1 MGLIENSNRAKK
13 IQEELKE
20 LELQQQE
27 VIKQKSS
34 VAGKSQ
40 KIKSDMQK
48 YSSRVEALDRNQ
60 QMNNAQLRNIR
71 N

>member
-20 LELQQQE
+20 LELEQQE

-40 KIKSDMQK
+40 KSKSDMQK
-48 YSSRVEALDRNQ
+48 YGSRIEALDRNQ